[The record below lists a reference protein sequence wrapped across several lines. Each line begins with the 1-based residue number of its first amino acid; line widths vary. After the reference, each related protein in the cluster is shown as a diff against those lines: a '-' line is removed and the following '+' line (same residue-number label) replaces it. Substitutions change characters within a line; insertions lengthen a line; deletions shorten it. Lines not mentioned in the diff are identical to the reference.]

1 MSPEVAV
8 GKSEIQPEGLSEFM
22 LCGIY
27 QAEEQGGRVSAGAA
41 F

>member
-27 QAEEQGGRVSAGAA
+27 QPEEQGGRVPAEAV